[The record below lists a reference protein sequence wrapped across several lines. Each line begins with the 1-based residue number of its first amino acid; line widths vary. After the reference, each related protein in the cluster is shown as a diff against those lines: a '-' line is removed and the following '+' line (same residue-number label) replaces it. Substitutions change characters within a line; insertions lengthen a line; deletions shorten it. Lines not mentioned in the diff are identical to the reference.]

1 LAYYLSVDFLEWA
14 LCPFFVFFGCYFD
27 EVCMA
32 SKQDQLQALL
42 APVIESMGCE
52 LWGLEYLTQGRF
64 STLRIFID
72 GPKGVSLEECEKV
85 SRQISSVMD
94 VEDPIEGEYTLEV
107 SSPGLDRTLFSLAH
121 YQRYVGEMISGKL
134 RSPIEGRR
142 RFKAEIRAVEND
154 VIVMLLDNK
163 EIKIPFTAID
173 KANVVPRY
181 DDILRGIESQ
191 SIDE

>member
-1 LAYYLSVDFLEWA
+1 
-14 LCPFFVFFGCYFD
+14 
-27 EVCMA
+27 MA

-72 GPKGVSLEECEKV
+72 APEGVSLEECEKV

-94 VEDPIEGEYTLEV
+94 VEDPIDGEYTLEV

-121 YQRYVGEMISGKL
+121 YQRYVGETINGKL

-142 RFKAEIRAVEND
+142 RFKAEIRAVEGD
-154 VIVMLLDNK
+154 LVVMLLDKK
-163 EIKIPFTAID
+163 EIKVPYTAID
-173 KANVVPRY
+173 KASLVPRY
-181 DDILRGIESQ
+181 EDILRGIDSQ
-191 SIDE
+191 GIDE

>member
-1 LAYYLSVDFLEWA
+1 
-14 LCPFFVFFGCYFD
+14 
-27 EVCMA
+27 MA

-64 STLRIFID
+64 STLRIYID
-72 GPKGVSLEECEKV
+72 GPNGVSLEECEKV

-94 VEDPIEGEYTLEV
+94 VEDPIDGEYTLEV

-121 YQRYVGEMISGKL
+121 YQRYVGEVVSGKL

-154 VIVMLLDNK
+154 LVVMLLDNK
-163 EIKIPFTAID
+163 EIKVPFTAID
-173 KANVVPRY
+173 KANLVPRY
-181 DDILRGIESQ
+181 DELLRGVDSQ